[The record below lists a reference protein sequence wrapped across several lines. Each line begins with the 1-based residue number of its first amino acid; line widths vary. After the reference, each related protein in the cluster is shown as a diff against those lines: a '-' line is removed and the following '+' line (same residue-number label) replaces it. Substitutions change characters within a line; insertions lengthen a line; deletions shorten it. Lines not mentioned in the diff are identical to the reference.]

1 MNSIVLA
8 GIDPGVNT
16 GLATLRLD
24 KEGARAFAVSSAT
37 ILSTMNMVLKLRS
50 STQAKDVPFFLV
62 MEDAR
67 LRTWFGQ
74 SGPER
79 WQGAGSIKRDCQI
92 WEEFLNAHK
101 MPYVLVPPMHNRT
114 KMSGEEFSKYTG
126 IKRSNQHERDA
137 AALLLPYNYKTAIAS
152 YEAKKNK

>member
-1 MNSIVLA
+1 MFEKGLTLI

-16 GLATLRLD
+16 GLAD
-24 KEGARAFAVSSAT
+24 KYFDSEGIEMSVHSGTIWAMIDYINEVIDGSSADM
-37 ILSTMNMVLKLRS
+37 LV
-50 STQAKDVPFFLV
+50 V

-92 WEEFLNAHK
+92 WEEWLTHK
-101 MPYVLVPPMHNRT
+101 QIPYILVPPMHNKT
-114 KMSGEEFSKYTG
+114 KMNAEEFARLTG
-126 IKRSNQHERDA
+126 ISERTNQHERDA
-137 AALLLPYNYKTAIAS
+137 AALLLPYNYKIALAT
-152 YEAKKNK
+152 YEAKKIRE

>member
-1 MNSIVLA
+1 MALLLI

-16 GLATLRLD
+16 GLATLKLSED
-24 KEGARAFAVSSAT
+24 GAREWKVSSGT
-37 ILSTMNMVLKLRS
+37 ILESIDVVQTLHLMHRTMII
-50 STQAKDVPFFLV
+50 

-67 LRTWFGQ
+67 LRNWFGQ

-92 WEEFLNAHK
+92 WEEVFK
-101 MPYVLVPPMHNRT
+101 TYQMPYRLVPPMHNRT
-114 KMSGEEFSKYTG
+114 KMSSAEFCFYTL

-137 AALLLPYNYKTAIAS
+137 AALLLLYNYKLALAT
-152 YEAKKNK
+152 YEQIKKERR